1 MMVMTMMATQ
11 VTGNITEESYLS
23 PLRVPR
29 RPKGGEIFPQRTYRS
44 RLSRVQII
52 KDYAKE
58 SRFQRTL
65 KVI

>member
-11 VTGNITEESYLS
+11 VTGNITEESYSS

-29 RPKGGEIFPQRTYRS
+29 RPKGGEILPQRTYRS

-52 KDYAKE
+52 KDYARKADFRE
-58 SRFQRTL
+58 P
-65 KVI
+65 